1 MSVFRS
7 ILLID
12 DDGIANHLHTVL
24 IKKHNISRDLFIETN
39 GKKGF
44 DFIRQRYYKGKS
56 LPSLIMLDIDMPV
69 QDGFAF
75 LTQLLNSDL
84 LAVKNIPVAILTNSV
99 RPEDISRIKEL
110 GDFVYLQKPLT
121 DNKLLGMIGKIFS
134 Y

>member
-1 MSVFRS
+1 MKYRS

-24 IKKHNISRDLFIETN
+24 IKKHNIAREIFIETN

-44 DFIRQRYYKGKS
+44 DFIKKRYYTGKS
-56 LPSLIMLDIDMPV
+56 LPSLIILDIDMPV

-75 LTQLLNSDL
+75 LSQLLHSDL
-84 LAVKNIPVAILTNSV
+84 LAVKNIPVVILTNSI
-99 RPEDISRIKEL
+99 RSEDINRIKEL
-110 GDFVYLQKPLT
+110 GDFIYLQKPLS
-121 DNKLLGMIGKIFS
+121 DNNLLAMVGKNLS